1 VGIDTEYDDASIV
14 QTGEGRNNQSIIVD
28 TGKHLAVVALCSAL
42 CGVAGAL
49 SIWAAYQANRS
60 ERESRMLQNYVIE
73 LDAKLIHAGFIEPKE
88 TWTVTK
94 EQINERK

>member
-1 VGIDTEYDDASIV
+1 MGIETEYDDANIL
-14 QTGEGRNNQSIIVD
+14 QHGGAEGRNNQSIIVD

-42 CGVAGAL
+42 CGIAGAL

-60 ERESRMLQNYVIE
+60 ERESRMLQNYVVE

-88 TWTVTK
+88 TWTVK
-94 EQINERK
+94 QEKGK